1 MVVSKIDEEYV
12 DQLSSMNVCERKRTS
27 KISNPIHIGHH
38 TVSGHEA
45 LNLAK
50 RLSEELATQ
59 NQTQSGNNLT
69 RAISPEVEP
78 ISRSFE
84 ARKGKLSLL
93 HSLLRECLS
102 NDFMFLKRLN
112 YLLFPVFMT
121 FMALVNETLHVI
133 FLSVQIL
140 IFA

>member
-1 MVVSKIDEEYV
+1 MQSKNPSSEDEMVVSKIDEEYV
-12 DQLSSMNVCERKRTS
+12 DQLSSMTVCERKRTS

-78 ISRSFE
+78 ISRSYE
-84 ARKGKLSLL
+84 AKKGKLFIL
-93 HSLLRECLS
+93 HTLLRNASRMISCSKTTKLS
-102 NDFMFLKRLN
+102 FFPCFL
-112 YLLFPVFMT
+112 
-121 FMALVNETLHVI
+121 
-133 FLSVQIL
+133 
-140 IFA
+140 

>member
-1 MVVSKIDEEYV
+1 
-12 DQLSSMNVCERKRTS
+12 MNDKKRPS

-59 NQTQSGNNLT
+59 NQSTQTGT

-78 ISRSFE
+78 ISRSYE
-84 ARKGKLSLL
+84 GKKGTFYTIHFCTQFFITKIWILVFLL
-93 HSLLRECLS
+93 LC
-102 NDFMFLKRLN
+102 FTFLK
-112 YLLFPVFMT
+112 
-121 FMALVNETLHVI
+121 AC
-133 FLSVQIL
+133 S
-140 IFA
+140 

>member
-1 MVVSKIDEEYV
+1 MITKLLLTNLISIMKSSDDEMVVSKIDEEYV
-12 DQLSSMNVCERKRTS
+12 DQLCSMNVCERKRTS

-59 NQTQSGNNLT
+59 NSTQSGNLT

-78 ISRSFE
+78 ISRSYE
-84 ARKGKLSLL
+84 AKKGNFCTLS
-93 HSLLRECLS
+93 S
-102 NDFMFLKRLN
+102 
-112 YLLFPVFMT
+112 
-121 FMALVNETLHVI
+121 VNASRMI
-133 FLSVQIL
+133 SCF
-140 IFA
+140 

>member
-1 MVVSKIDEEYV
+1 
-12 DQLSSMNVCERKRTS
+12 MNDKKRPS

-59 NQTQSGNNLT
+59 NQSTQTGN

-78 ISRSFE
+78 ISRSYE
-84 ARKGKLSLL
+84 GKKGTFLHYSLL
-93 HSLLRECLS
+93 HIFFVTKKIWIFGYF
-102 NDFMFLKRLN
+102 NFFAFLK
-112 YLLFPVFMT
+112 T
-121 FMALVNETLHVI
+121 C
-133 FLSVQIL
+133 S
-140 IFA
+140 